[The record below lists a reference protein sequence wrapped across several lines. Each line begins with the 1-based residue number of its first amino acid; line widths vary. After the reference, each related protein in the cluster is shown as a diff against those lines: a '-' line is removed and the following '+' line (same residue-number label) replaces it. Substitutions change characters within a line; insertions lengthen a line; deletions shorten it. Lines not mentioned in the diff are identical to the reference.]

1 MYIGMTYIMQQCS
14 KMHIDAERKFPAF
27 PKQLSKNMGSWSVVT
42 KATEEKKE
50 KIEIYNYMLDNT
62 SMKNQKTS

>member
-1 MYIGMTYIMQQCS
+1 MWS
-14 KMHIDAERKFPAF
+14 
-27 PKQLSKNMGSWSVVT
+27 PKQ
-42 KATEEKKE
+42 TEEKKE